1 MQQNGLYWALFAP
14 MIKSS
19 IRNRYGKDL
28 AERAIKNGKAEYRTL
43 VSEAPEL
50 GRGNLM
56 ASNAYF
62 AYVFVGACGEMQG
75 LSQFYHHRIR
85 IGRSKNA
92 NLLLKCFM
100 VRPGEF

>member
-50 GRGNLM
+50 GRETRWRAMPTLRMFSSEPG
-56 ASNAYF
+56 S
-62 AYVFVGACGEMQG
+62 
-75 LSQFYHHRIR
+75 
-85 IGRSKNA
+85 
-92 NLLLKCFM
+92 
-100 VRPGEF
+100 VRERN